1 MRVLRSL
8 LASVDIILK
17 PRSFVGPAVVSRRG
31 NSSAATKDENVSRV
45 LVTGASGYVASCIVN
60 ELLTKGYTVRGTVR
74 SLSNPNKVDPL
85 KSLAERTPGTLELV
99 EADLLSPETW
109 KSAVE
114 GCSHVLHTAS
124 PFPFEQPKN
133 AEEVVRPAVDG
144 TLSVLRACKEAGTV
158 KRVVITSSVA
168 SVGVYHTTRPLTEED
183 WTDPSRGGPEAEPY
197 IISKLMAEKEAFKYI
212 ESLDDKDKFE
222 FCTVLPGFVIG
233 PSVANQAA
241 TSLDIVKRIM
251 VGGDPLI
258 PNIAFT
264 WVDVR
269 DVADAHIK
277 CMTLK
282 QAAGQR
288 FLITD
293 KSLTYRDVCKQL
305 YDEFHDQGYSP
316 SLRLAPRLVIRLM
329 SLFDNAARSMNL
341 VWGVVTTYDNSKMK
355 NVLGIQPRD
364 CRQGLID
371 MAYSLIE
378 NGYIEK
384 SPKFKG
390 RKTS

>member
-1 MRVLRSL
+1 
-8 LASVDIILK
+8 
-17 PRSFVGPAVVSRRG
+17 
-31 NSSAATKDENVSRV
+31 
-45 LVTGASGYVASCIVN
+45 
-60 ELLTKGYTVRGTVR
+60 
-74 SLSNPNKVDPL
+74 
-85 KSLAERTPGTLELV
+85 
-99 EADLLSPETW
+99 
-109 KSAVE
+109 
-114 GCSHVLHTAS
+114 
-124 PFPFEQPKN
+124 
-133 AEEVVRPAVDG
+133 
-144 TLSVLRACKEAGTV
+144 
-158 KRVVITSSVA
+158 
-168 SVGVYHTTRPLTEED
+168 
-183 WTDPSRGGPEAEPY
+183 
-197 IISKLMAEKEAFKYI
+197 
-212 ESLDDKDKFE
+212 
-222 FCTVLPGFVIG
+222 
-233 PSVANQAA
+233 
-241 TSLDIVKRIM
+241 
-251 VGGDPLI
+251 
-258 PNIAFT
+258 
-264 WVDVR
+264 
-269 DVADAHIK
+269 
-277 CMTLK
+277 MTLK